1 MGELLNPHGL
11 HHQQADFLKLFLKK
25 VCTEPEKATFCN
37 NPESYQVRN
46 EERIDEAQFDIML
59 ENDKA
64 RIVIENKIF
73 AGDQYSQLYRLW
85 QDAMKDF
92 DGSVKLIYLTLH
104 GSQPSKD
111 SLKNLSE
118 NVVKCISV

>member
-1 MGELLNPHGL
+1 
-11 HHQQADFLKLFLKK
+11 
-25 VCTEPEKATFCN
+25 
-37 NPESYQVRN
+37 
-46 EERIDEAQFDIML
+46 ML